1 MTIKSLIAE
10 LEKYD
15 EDLLVVVDGY
25 EGGVTEKFKLLKANI
40 EKNVHKAWYYGESE
54 VSDSEDTTPALY
66 LQRERLSS
74 DRIFAGPE
82 KNEEDDWSHLESE
95 IDKGMNSPVSSK
107 THEEIFE
114 ELKRKDAS

>member
-25 EGGVTEKFKLLKANI
+25 EDGVTGKFKLLKVNI

-54 VSDSEDTTPALY
+54 VSDSENTTPVLY
-66 LQRERLSS
+66 LRRERLSS
-74 DRIFAGPE
+74 DRILATPE
-82 KNEEDDWSHLESE
+82 KITADDWSHLESE
-95 IDKGMNSPVSSK
+95 IDKGMNSPMSAK

-114 ELKRKDAS
+114 DLKRK